1 MQELS
6 RLKLIAYY
14 CLENVF
20 TLIINIL
27 YIKTKSRIVEFFFP
41 YLFQSLKAKEL
52 KKKKKTQLKV
62 QNKMK
67 V

>member
-27 YIKTKSRIVEFFFP
+27 YIKTKSRIVEFFSPTYF
-41 YLFQSLKAKEL
+41 
-52 KKKKKTQLKV
+52 KV
-62 QNKMK
+62 
-67 V
+67 